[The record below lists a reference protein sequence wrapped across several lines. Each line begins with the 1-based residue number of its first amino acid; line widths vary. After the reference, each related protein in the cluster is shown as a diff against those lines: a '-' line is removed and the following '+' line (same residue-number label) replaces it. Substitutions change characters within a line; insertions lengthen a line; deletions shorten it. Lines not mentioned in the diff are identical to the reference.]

1 MQPQTTSISFFFFS
15 LLSGPFPS
23 FPVPSPCF
31 SWQWIA
37 TRSCCPS
44 LASVMN
50 RAWPWRPRALAL
62 PLAAPSPPPL
72 PLAVPAQPSSTQPT
86 HWSRYLLIY
95 YCALDQAVDTL
106 RLTSPLTH
114 CCDLFC
120 FYFVSRRSLCPVWWW
135 LWCVM
140 CLRCF
145 TSWLTLMNPGKCK
158 PCLEWQRRAVYLWVV
173 QWHHSSFHCEAISLY
188 IKTLL

>member
-1 MQPQTTSISFFFFS
+1 MVWSAASILWQGETQPQTTSIPVFVS
-15 LLSGPFPS
+15 LCPFTA
-23 FPVPSPCF
+23 PSPSV
-31 SWQWIA
+31 SWQWIG

-44 LASVMN
+44 LASVMS
-50 RAWPWRPRALAL
+50 RAWLWRARALVL
-62 PLAAPSPPPL
+62 PPAAPSPPPL

-95 YCALDQAVDTL
+95 DCALNQAVDPL
-106 RLTSPLTH
+106 MLTSALTH
-114 CCDLFC
+114 LLVFC

-145 TSWLTLMNPGKCK
+145 TSWLT
-158 PCLEWQRRAVYLWVV
+158 
-173 QWHHSSFHCEAISLY
+173 
-188 IKTLL
+188 